1 MVCFL
6 TKNPILGNFW
16 KVWQLKM
23 SVYFMAV
30 WSIFQLLGIFFAIYY
45 MLWSFGIF
53 FPPFLVHFIKKNLAT
68 LFSANKMSR
77 CRRKDYDNEREQHYP
92 GKA

>member
-1 MVCFL
+1 
-6 TKNPILGNFW
+6 
-16 KVWQLKM
+16 
-23 SVYFMAV
+23 
-30 WSIFQLLGIFFAIYY
+30 